1 MNKLKVIN
9 SSSSGNC
16 YILTCNNEKLILDCG
31 LPIKVI
37 KQGLDFDLQGI
48 QAVLV
53 SHEHKDHS
61 LSADDFKK
69 MGFEVWM
76 PYLDEIKTRKKQ
88 FGNFNVS
95 CFDLTDLQGN
105 WMHTNADGSECPCY
119 GFLIEHSELGRMLY
133 ITDTELIKWKFK
145 NINHILLGVNY
156 DKDLLD
162 SESQSKRNH
171 VYRGHLSID
180 TACEFVKCNSDNL
193 ETVIMCHLSDSNSD
207 VDSFIGKMKNV
218 VPVANVCVAE
228 KGLDIELKNKNECPF

>member
-1 MNKLKVIN
+1 MNTLKVIN
-9 SSSSGNC
+9 SGSSGNC

-37 KQGLDFDLQGI
+37 KQGLGFDLQGI
-48 QAVLV
+48 HGILCT
-53 SHEHKDHS
+53 HKHLDHS
-61 LSADDFKK
+61 LAVADFEK
-69 MGFEVWM
+69 MGFLAFK
-76 PYLDEIKTRKKQ
+76 PYENKKSMTLGG
-88 FGNFNVS
+88 FKV
-95 CFDLTDLQGN
+95 CAIPLTDLQGN

-162 SESQSKRNH
+162 NENQNKKNH

-180 TACEFVKCNSDNL
+180 TACEFVKCNSDSL

-207 VDSFIGKMKNV
+207 VDSFISKMKKV
-218 VPVANVCVAE
+218 VPVANVFVAE
-228 KGLDIELKNKNECPF
+228 KGVEIELRNKNECPF